1 MRSYKEL
8 LNDAAKHG
16 IGLRELS
23 SEESAAL
30 KRCLLDIYQEI
41 ARICDTHHLMMM
53 LGGGSCLGAVRHHGF
68 IPWDDDL
75 DLLMPR
81 KDYNK
86 LIQLCESGE
95 LGENYFI
102 SYPNKEKD
110 SPSMFLKIYRK
121 DTLMKG
127 LGASSCNYPQ
137 ECFVDVFPI
146 EGMSDIKLI
155 RKIKG
160 FFANCLRF
168 IANTVAESGK
178 MTKEEKLFYSS
189 DRSLWKYI
197 CFRKIIGRCFSVVS
211 HKRWVYY
218 YDSFVRNSSIANKVG
233 IPTGRKLY
241 DGELFDSSVYF
252 PPSKGV
258 FENLEVY
265 LPSDTDKYLTN
276 LYHQYMELPPE
287 DKRERHFF
295 IEFSVPNMFFK

>member
-1 MRSYKEL
+1 MRSYKEK
-8 LNDAAKHG
+8 LNDAAKYG

-23 SEESAAL
+23 LEESAAL

-168 IANTVAESGK
+168 IANTVVESGK
-178 MTKEEKLFYSS
+178 MTEEEKLFYSL
-189 DRSLWKYI
+189 DKSLWKYI
-197 CFRKIIGRCFSVVS
+197 CFRKVIGRCFSIIP
-211 HKRWVYY
+211 HKRWVYF
-218 YDSFVRNSSIANKVG
+218 YDSFVRNSSIAKLVG

-241 DGELFDSSVYF
+241 DGELFDTSVYL

-258 FENLEVY
+258 FENMEVN

-276 LYHQYMELPPE
+276 LYHQYMELPPVN
-287 DKRERHFF
+287 KRERHFF
-295 IEFSVPNMFFK
+295 IEFSVPNVFFK